1 MNNLI
6 VDTYVV
12 ILMPT
17 LLDEDDL
24 PELRKAL
31 VEVSSRWKDF
41 GISFGLKSSKLKEIG
56 ADGGKRPLEYLCEVL
71 TELLT
76 RNYNVEKFGELTWR
90 KVVEVVADP
99 TAGDNTALAEC
110 IAKEHTSKI
119 YIIILCRTSAYFIH

>member
-1 MNNLI
+1 M
-6 VDTYVV
+6 
-12 ILMPT
+12 
-17 LLDEDDL
+17 

-31 VEVSSRWKDF
+31 IEVSSRWKDF
-41 GISFGLKSSKLKEIG
+41 GISFGLKLSKLKEIG
-56 ADGGKRPLEYLCEVL
+56 ADGGKRPLEYFCEVL

-119 YIIILCRTSAYFIH
+119 IMIMMQEKLAYFFKIVL

>member
-1 MNNLI
+1 M
-6 VDTYVV
+6 
-12 ILMPT
+12 
-17 LLDEDDL
+17 

-31 VEVSSRWKDF
+31 VDVSSRWKDF

-56 ADGGKRPLEYLCEVL
+56 ADGGKRPLEYFCEVL

-99 TAGDNTALAEC
+99 TAGDNTALAEV

-119 YIIILCRTSAYFIH
+119 IIIYYAGKFSLLL